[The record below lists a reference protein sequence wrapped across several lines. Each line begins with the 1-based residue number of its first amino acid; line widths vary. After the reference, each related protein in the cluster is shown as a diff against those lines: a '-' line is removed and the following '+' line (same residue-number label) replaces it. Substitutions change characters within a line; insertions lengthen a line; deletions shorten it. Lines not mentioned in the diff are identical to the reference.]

1 MKCTKTFKGD
11 VGMYSCEKLA
21 RGTGKKLVEELQNHC
36 RMDVPVEVRTEK
48 RSYFG
53 NASVY
58 SVKIAEYEQ
67 RPRGSI
73 SRSKK

>member
-1 MKCTKTFKGD
+1 
-11 VGMYSCEKLA
+11 MYSCEKLA
-21 RGTGKKLVEELQNHC
+21 RGTGSRILGREKLENHH
-36 RMDVPVEVRTEK
+36 RIDVPTKVNTEK

-73 SRSKK
+73 SHTKK

>member
-1 MKCTKTFKGD
+1 
-11 VGMYSCEKLA
+11 MYSCEELA
-21 RGTGKKLVEELQNHC
+21 RGTSSQLVRHEEVQNHH
-36 RMDVPVEVRTEK
+36 RFVVPPETITEK

-58 SVKIAEYEQ
+58 SVKISEYEQ

-73 SRSKK
+73 SCFKK